1 MMKDLKVEI
10 APIKSHD
17 LKIKI
22 ELKEQCKVV
31 MKTNRAVLKLI
42 NHLRDQVVY

>member
-1 MMKDLKVEI
+1 MIKDLKVEI

-22 ELKEQCKVV
+22 ELKEQSKWP
-31 MKTNRAVLKLI
+31 
-42 NHLRDQVVY
+42 